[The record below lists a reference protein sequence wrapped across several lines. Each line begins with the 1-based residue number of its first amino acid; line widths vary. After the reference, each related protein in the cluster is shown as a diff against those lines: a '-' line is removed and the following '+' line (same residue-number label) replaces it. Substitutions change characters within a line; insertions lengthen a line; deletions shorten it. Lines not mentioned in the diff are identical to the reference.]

1 MNKLKFLDKFSP
13 STRSVLLIFTLIFI
27 GIIIGYAISAASSPY
42 LIDRI
47 EHGRDGP
54 RPHPSPYKD
63 INLTEEQKQEIIRG
77 YTFSTT
83 ILTVEIVLL
92 IGLNSI
98 FFNTYQKIK
107 SKYLIGFILFVGVF
121 LVKSVAQLIFMSPLI
136 SEYIRASPQ
145 GISPLMGSTI
155 GPFGIFFCVFEIIA
169 ICILIFLS
177 RE

>member
-1 MNKLKFLDKFSP
+1 MNKLKFLEKFSP
-13 STRSVLLIFTLIFI
+13 STRSVLLIMSLIFI
-27 GIIIGYAISAASSPY
+27 GIIIGYTISAVSSPY
-42 LIDRI
+42 LIERI
-47 EHGRDGP
+47 EHGP
-54 RPHPSPYKD
+54 EPHFHPKRD

-83 ILTVEIVLL
+83 ILTVEIILL

-121 LVKSVAQLIFMSPLI
+121 LVKSVAQLVFMSPLI

-155 GPFGIFFCVFEIIA
+155 GPFGIFFSVFEIIA